1 MKKILLFLLYAFPLF
16 CFSQRKV
23 EDFFNNRIDFV
34 LDNDN
39 GREFMGGIVTEYIKT
54 DSLNNFYSKTGI
66 QPFYKYVESNY
77 FDKKFLEPRNLAF
90 ENDRNWEY
98 NNYYKTNTSGGS
110 NEYELKLYPYRNFS
124 IKSVGRLMFQGHPS
138 RGRISYYEN
147 FENFELSMSKRGG
160 NKIKINIYKTFY
172 SNVNIAVYGISLF
185 EKNSISNMN
194 FFNTLT
200 IKFNNSDKCITF
212 FITIYETIGMDG
224 PYQEGNHY
232 YLGSYPNIIMRK
244 VEITG
249 NKEEAIKYLKKN
261 KLDYIEIATQDYK
274 EENFRKKDN

>member
-1 MKKILLFLLYAFPLF
+1 MKKILLLIILFPLF

-90 ENDRNWEY
+90 EDDINWEY
-98 NNYYKTNTSGGS
+98 NRYYKTNSSGGG

-124 IKSVGRLMFQGHPS
+124 IKSEGRLMFQGHPS
-138 RGRISYYEN
+138 RWNYSYYEP

-160 NKIKINIYKTFY
+160 NKIKINIDKTLY
-172 SNVNIAVYGISLF
+172 SNVKIVVNGISLF
-185 EKNSISNMN
+185 EKNSIDNMI

-200 IKFNNSDKCITF
+200 IKLNNSVKSITF
-212 FITIYETIGMDG
+212 FITIYETIGMDS
-224 PYQEGNHY
+224 PYLEGYHY

-244 VEITG
+244 VEIIG
-249 NKEEAIKYLKKN
+249 NKKEAIKYLKKN
-261 KLDYIEIATQDYK
+261 KLDYTEIAPQDYK